1 VVQLKVQEAQEAEVG
16 NLHERGAR
24 GRHQGGPV
32 PVPHRLAVEV
42 VHEGEHRGHVLHL
55 VPEPTGQLHILQ
67 PLGIVFTWF
76 WISRT
81 VITKASVSILPWRMA
96 LQLLKMQVEYDGS

>member
-1 VVQLKVQEAQEAEVG
+1 
-16 NLHERGAR
+16 
-24 GRHQGGPV
+24 
-32 PVPHRLAVEV
+32 
-42 VHEGEHRGHVLHL
+42 
-55 VPEPTGQLHILQ
+55 
-67 PLGIVFTWF
+67 LGIVFTWF